1 MAGHSQIRRMLRP
14 KQAPSISLGP
24 RAPSFAMAGLQGL
37 VISVSKAFALVFQ
50 LGLVTVVLVVHGFA
64 R

>member
-1 MAGHSQIRRMLRP
+1 
-14 KQAPSISLGP
+14 
-24 RAPSFAMAGLQGL
+24 MAGLQGL